1 MRVTQE
7 ELFRPVLSGIKE
19 GLSQMNEL
27 RKAIASGK
35 RVQTPSDDTL
45 AARRIMSS
53 NDKEK
58 GMEQFLANIKDGRTL
73 IDSEMSVLG
82 NLQDNLSRAKEL
94 MIRGS
99 SDTLGPLEK
108 NAIAKEIDAI
118 LVNILQ
124 DANTQQLGKFIFSGG
139 KTQTKP
145 FVETLTGGKITAV
158 TYNGDRKEIKY
169 QISEGINLGVNKSG
183 AEIYDNNAIFSTL
196 IKVRDDLEANNTSAV
211 NASLTTL
218 DSITQQV
225 FKEISS
231 FGSKLKN
238 LDLTEKRLE
247 DAKIRLNESRSID
260 EDADLAELIT
270 KLQTQEMVFQ
280 TALASGARITKVSL
294 LNFI

>member
-19 GLSQMNEL
+19 SLSQMNEL
-27 RKAIASGK
+27 RKSIASGK
-35 RVQTPSDDTL
+35 RVKTMSDDTL

-58 GMEQFLANIKDGRTL
+58 AMEQFLANIRDSRTL
-73 IDSEMSVLG
+73 INSEMSVLE

-94 MIRGS
+94 MIRGA

-124 DANTQQLGKFIFSGG
+124 DANIQQFGKFIFSGS

-145 FVETLTGGKITAV
+145 FVETITGGKITAV

-169 QISEGINLGVNKSG
+169 QISEGINFGVNKSG

-196 IKVRDDLEANNTSAV
+196 IKVRDDLEANNTTAV

-218 DSITQQV
+218 DSITQQI

-238 LDLTEKRLE
+238 LDLTENRLE

-270 KLQTQEMVFQ
+270 KLQTQEVVFQ
-280 TALASGARITKVSL
+280 AALASGARITRVSL